1 MQQDFFRRLQQQHMQ
16 PQDVHNNMQNWSFQQ
31 QQHPSTSV
39 ITSASRSTTA
49 PAASVASSRSSS
61 KCKQSAYGDNTSGA
75 SAEKMWKSEGAPG
88 AVAVVGLRQSL
99 DIFNDS
105 FTQSMAANTNAT
117 SQKYEMEAATIK
129 TQDNTVML
137 VQQQETDLTNNQI
150 VVLIDLFPTT
160 YLNIQRED
168 LRKTW
173 LAAQLKRAFEHLY
186 NGFHLQY
193 FVFVDFIYTH
203 VWYYVLCCSN
213 MKLASICLSETKQ
226 V

>member
-1 MQQDFFRRLQQQHMQ
+1 MQQDFFRRLQQQ
-16 PQDVHNNMQNWSFQQ
+16 
-31 QQHPSTSV
+31 QHPSTSV
-39 ITSASRSTTA
+39 ITLASRSTTA

-129 TQDNTVML
+129 TRDNTVML

-150 VVLIDLFPTT
+150 VVLIDLFQTSTPHSTT

-193 FVFVDFIYTH
+193 FVLVDFIYTH